1 LAFLQ
6 NTLLLS
12 GEILLRNLSIIH
24 IKYNFKLTKN
34 SDPMI
39 VRKIAIATI
48 LFASL
53 CFNSFGQE
61 MAKTTTTTGI
71 RSLTPYDKWEIG
83 LSLGV
88 PMVVGDITAKP
99 GLGFGG
105 HLRKSLDHIFSVRGN
120 LNFAKTKNDNGTRD
134 LRTSDMTWISGS
146 GHLVATLNNI
156 RFNKPYRKVNINAF
170 GGIGLNSFNTNY
182 KSIVKTPGA
191 TATDGKES
199 FQNAQ
204 FEVGAELLLRLNSK
218 VNFGLGYTV
227 FTSFG
232 KGADLLDG
240 DNNPTIAVTT
250 YRDNLHYPHAS
261 INFNIGKK
269 SAKDGSLKSEPL
281 YWVNP
286 LIATQDAIASLEARP
301 VYDPTDTD
309 GDGVIDATDQ
319 EKDTPA
325 GARVDARGVTLDSD
339 SDGLADY
346 KDKEPFS
353 PIGYKVDGMGVAQ
366 VPKEPKL
373 TDADVNRMIDAK
385 LANFKLPSQKGLV
398 DWFLPMIHFGLD
410 QYSINKGEY
419 EKLYQ
424 VATVMKQNPELRVVV
439 AGHTDRSS
447 SNRYNNVLSYNRA
460 KAAIDFLVSQHGI
473 SRDRLVLN
481 WGGEDT
487 SLVPTNA
494 ANYINRR
501 VEFRVAAGESEMG
514 RPDGPNAGNGG
525 RFSGN
530 KDAGY

>member
-1 LAFLQ
+1 
-6 NTLLLS
+6 
-12 GEILLRNLSIIH
+12 
-24 IKYNFKLTKN
+24 
-34 SDPMI
+34 MI
-39 VRKIAIATI
+39 VRKIALAT
-48 LFASL
+48 LFFCAGFSSL
-53 CFNSFGQE
+53 QAQE
-61 MAKTTTTTGI
+61 MAKTTSTGGT
-71 RSLTPYDKWEIG
+71 RSLTPADKWEIG
-83 LSLGV
+83 IDLGIPLV
-88 PMVVGDITAKP
+88 IGDITAKP

-120 LNFAKTKNDNGTRD
+120 VNFAKTKNDNSSTDR
-134 LRTSDMTWISGS
+134 RSSDITWISGS
-146 GHLVATLNNI
+146 GHMVATLNNI
-156 RFNKPYRKVNINAF
+156 RFDKPYRRVNINAF
-170 GGIGLNSFNTNY
+170 GGVGLNSFKTNY
-182 KSIVKTPGA
+182 KNIIKSPG
-191 TATDGKES
+191 TSPVDGKEA
-199 FQNAQ
+199 FTNAQ
-204 FEVGAELLLRLNSK
+204 FEVGAELLLRVSRK
-218 VNFGLGYTV
+218 VNLGLGYTV

-232 KGADLLDG
+232 KGADLLDS

-261 INFNIGKK
+261 LNFNLGGKSK
-269 SAKDGSLKSEPL
+269 NGTMKSEPL

-286 LIATQDAIASLEARP
+286 LIATNEAIASLEARP

-339 SDGLADY
+339 ADGLADY

-366 VPKEPKL
+366 IPKEPKL
-373 TDADVNRMIDAK
+373 TEADVTRIVDAK

-398 DWFLPMIHFGLD
+398 DWFLPMIHYDLD
-410 QYSINKGEY
+410 QYSIKKGEY

-439 AGHTDRSS
+439 AGHTDKSS

-473 SRDRLVLN
+473 SRDRLILN

-487 SLVPTNA
+487 SLVPTSA

-501 VEFRVAAGESEMG
+501 VEFRVASGESEMG
-514 RPDGPNAGNGG
+514 RPDGPNAGRGG

>member
-1 LAFLQ
+1 
-6 NTLLLS
+6 
-12 GEILLRNLSIIH
+12 
-24 IKYNFKLTKN
+24 
-34 SDPMI
+34 MI
-39 VRKIAIATI
+39 VRKIALAT
-48 LFASL
+48 LLLCVGFSSL
-53 CFNSFGQE
+53 QAQE
-61 MAKTTTTTGI
+61 MAKTTTTSGT
-71 RSLTPYDKWEIG
+71 RSLTPADKWEIG
-83 LSLGV
+83 IDLGI

-105 HLRKSLDHIFSVRGN
+105 HLRKSLDHVFSVRGN

-134 LRTSDMTWISGS
+134 ARKSDMTWISGS
-146 GHLVATLNNI
+146 GQLVATLNNI
-156 RFNKPYRKVNINAF
+156 RFDKPYRRININAF
-170 GGIGLNSFNTNY
+170 GGVGVNSFKTNY
-182 KSIVKTPGA
+182 EGVIKTGSTIGA
-191 TATDGKES
+191 SGDYAFK
-199 FQNAQ
+199 NAQ
-204 FEVGAELLLRLNSK
+204 FEIGAELLLRLSPK

-240 DNNPTIAVTT
+240 DNNAVIVVTT

-261 INFNIGKK
+261 LNFNLGGGKSK
-269 SAKDGSLKSEPL
+269 NGTLKSEPL

-286 LIATQDAIASLEARP
+286 LVSVNEAIASLEARP

-339 SDGLADY
+339 ADGLADY

-366 VPKEPKL
+366 IPKEVKL
-373 TDADVNRMIDAK
+373 TEADVTRIVDAK

-398 DWFLPMIHFGLD
+398 DWFLPMIHYDLD
-410 QYSINKGEY
+410 QYSIKKGEY

-439 AGHTDRSS
+439 AGHTDKSS

-487 SLVPTNA
+487 SLVPTNS

-514 RPDGPNAGNGG
+514 RPDGPEAGRGG

>member
-1 LAFLQ
+1 
-6 NTLLLS
+6 
-12 GEILLRNLSIIH
+12 
-24 IKYNFKLTKN
+24 
-34 SDPMI
+34 MI
-39 VRKIAIATI
+39 VRKIALAT
-48 LFASL
+48 LLLCVGFSSL
-53 CFNSFGQE
+53 QAQE
-61 MAKTTTTTGI
+61 MAKTTTTSGT
-71 RSLTPYDKWEIG
+71 RSLTPADKWEIG
-83 LSLGV
+83 IDLGI
-88 PMVVGDITAKP
+88 PIVVGDITAKP

-105 HLRKSLDHIFSVRGN
+105 HLRKSLDHVFSVRGN
-120 LNFAKTKNDNGTRD
+120 VNFAKTKNDNGTRD
-134 LRTSDMTWISGS
+134 TRSSDMTWISGS
-146 GHLVATLNNI
+146 GHVVATLNNI
-156 RFNKPYRKVNINAF
+156 RFDKPYRKINLNAF
-170 GGIGLNSFNTNY
+170 GGVGVNNFNTNY
-182 KSIVKTPGA
+182 KNINKAVGVSS
-191 TATDGKES
+191 GKET
-199 FQNAQ
+199 FTNAQ
-204 FEVGAELLLRLNSK
+204 FEIGAELLLRVSQKFNI
-218 VNFGLGYTV
+218 GIGYTV
-227 FTSFG
+227 FTTFG

-240 DNNPTIAVTT
+240 DNNFTNTFGRT
-250 YRDNLHYPHAS
+250 SYRDNLHYPHAS
-261 INFNIGKK
+261 LNFNIGGK
-269 SAKDGSLKSEPL
+269 SKNGTLKSEPL

-286 LIATQDAIASLEARP
+286 LVSVNEAIASLEARP

-339 SDGLADY
+339 ADGLADY

-366 VPKEPKL
+366 IPKEVKL
-373 TDADVNRMIDAK
+373 TEADVTRIVDAK

-398 DWFLPMIHFGLD
+398 DWFLPMIHYDLD
-410 QYSINKGEY
+410 QYSIKKGEY

-439 AGHTDRSS
+439 AGHTDKSS

-487 SLVPTNA
+487 SLVPTNS

-514 RPDGPNAGNGG
+514 RPDGPEAGRGG